1 MPESYVEVEMEAF
14 NVFPQGRCYFVGCI
28 RWTGNRNHH
37 IGFSMSR
44 TESLEYLAL
53 IGEDARWLNQ
63 HDGGPHGADFLKL
76 DCTKLKTVFGM
87 ETLLECE
94 NGDGKDYGVDAGLF

>member
-14 NVFPQGRCYFVGCI
+14 NAFPQGRCYFVGCI

-44 TESLEYLAL
+44 TESL
-53 IGEDARWLNQ
+53 
-63 HDGGPHGADFLKL
+63 
-76 DCTKLKTVFGM
+76 KTI
-87 ETLLECE
+87 LCDR
-94 NGDGKDYGVDAGLF
+94 NI